1 MSRDVTQENRQDMKR
16 EEKTTDQI
24 RSLLLET
31 KLVKISDRELSGLE
45 KRDSPEQLLR
55 AADIA
60 AVTWRRSRDES

>member
-1 MSRDVTQENRQDMKR
+1 MKR